1 MKEEYIRLRS
11 ILHKMAMAKL
21 QRPVALPVRL
31 QHCLRGDPPIPV
43 LYDPTFLNT
52 THASLLAVK
61 DLESTRASHFT
72 VTVLNGSDG
81 KRVPLVLK
89 STDTIGKLQ
98 ESFLQKRPDLTG
110 SLNLAYN
117 GKPVQGHQSLGELG
131 VKDGATFITFQR
143 CHGG

>member
-1 MKEEYIRLRS
+1 MATAQLQSLTTFLFRL
-11 ILHKMAMAKL
+11 HDCPK
-21 QRPVALPVRL
+21 
-31 QHCLRGDPPIPV
+31 DPSIPV
-43 LYDPTFLNT
+43 SYDPSFLNT
-52 THASLLAVK
+52 SHTSLLVVQDPK
-61 DLESTRASHFT
+61 PTRASDLT

-98 ESFLQKRPDLTG
+98 RSFLRKRPDLTG

-131 VKDGATFITFQR
+131 VKNGATFITFQR
-143 CHGG
+143 CIGG

>member
-1 MKEEYIRLRS
+1 
-11 ILHKMAMAKL
+11 MATANV
-21 QRPVALPVRL
+21 QRPMALPVRL
-31 QHCLRGDPPIPV
+31 WHCLSGDPPIPV
-43 LYDPTFLNT
+43 LYDPTFLNA

-61 DLESTRASHFT
+61 DPELTRASHFT

-81 KRVPLVLK
+81 KKVPLVLK

-98 ESFLQKRPDLTG
+98 KSFLQKQPDLTG

>member
-1 MKEEYIRLRS
+1 
-11 ILHKMAMAKL
+11 MATAQL
-21 QRPVALPVRL
+21 QPPRVLPVRL
-31 QHCLRGDPPIPV
+31 QHFPRGDPPIPV
-43 LYDPTFLNT
+43 LYDPRFLNT
-52 THASLLAVK
+52 THASLLVVK
-61 DLESTRASHFT
+61 DRASHFI

-89 STDTIGKLQ
+89 STDTIGQLQ

-117 GKPVQGHQSLGELG
+117 GKPVLGHQSLVELG
-131 VKDGATFITFQR
+131 VKDGDTFITFQR